1 MAPVL
6 ALIDGTGLLVRCD
19 RAGVSQMH
27 SGTVPTGPLTLFL
40 RSLSYRMRQFH
51 PTHAVV
57 AWDGQI
63 ARLPRQDIWP
73 GYKASR
79 KPFSHGI
86 HFELAREACALA
98 GIFQYVHDAAEAD
111 DVIGCTW
118 RAARKLMPEARIWI
132 FSDDADLH
140 QLVDERTIQVSSGE
154 IAWDLEKVIANYGCS
169 GREITLVKSL
179 AGDRSDEIPGIAGFG
194 IKTASRILAA
204 HDWRISDL
212 PISEEN
218 KIQAELFWRII
229 DLEFSP
235 LGSVEERFSPSFE
248 EALRWDPGLSEQLFR
263 KFLERYEIA
272 SLLVRLDEGRLW
284 R

>member
-40 RSLSYRMRQFH
+40 RSLSYRMRQFR
-51 PTHAVV
+51 PTHVVV
-57 AWDGQI
+57 AWDGKNAKL
-63 ARLPRQDIWP
+63 ARQKLWP

-86 HFELAREACALA
+86 HYELISSACAAA
-98 GIFQYVHDAAEAD
+98 GMFQYFHDTAEAD
-111 DVIGCTW
+111 DVIACAW
-118 RAARKLMPEARIWI
+118 RAARATVPEAEIWI

-140 QLVDERTIQVSSGE
+140 QLVDEKTIQISTGE
-154 IAWDLEKVIANYGCS
+154 IAWDLDRVRAHYGCTGNDIS
-169 GREITLVKSL
+169 LVRAL
-179 AGDRSDEIPGIAGFG
+179 AGDRSDEIPGIKGFG
-194 IKTASRILAA
+194 IKTASRFLSA
-204 HDWRISDL
+204 HNWSLDKL
-212 PISEEN
+212 PISGED
-218 KIQAELFWRII
+218 KDLAALFWSII
-229 DLEFSP
+229 SLE
-235 LGSVEERFSPSFE
+235 SPS
-248 EALRWDPGLSEQLFR
+248 LRVTESMFRLTLGLAAEWDPEAAEPQLR
-263 KFLERYEIA
+263 EFLERYEIA